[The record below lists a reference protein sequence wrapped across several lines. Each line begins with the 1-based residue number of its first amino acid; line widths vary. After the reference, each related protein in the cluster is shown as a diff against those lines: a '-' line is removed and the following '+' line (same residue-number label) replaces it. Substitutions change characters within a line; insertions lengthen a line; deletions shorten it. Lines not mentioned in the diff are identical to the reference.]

1 MGKLSRIECESAI
14 LRKMKEII
22 DIYHEYNPDGDYISL
37 CMTNNES
44 IHVNNIS
51 YEDGKAIHCF
61 MSDRNGNNA
70 LGTVFKSGNNPIA
83 HYIEFDIRDASL
95 VSGD

>member
-22 DIYHEYNPDGDYISL
+22 DIYHEYDPDGDYISL
-37 CMTNNES
+37 YMLDNKT
-44 IHVNNIS
+44 IHVNNDS
-51 YEDGKAIHCF
+51 YEDGKTINCF
-61 MSDRNGNNA
+61 ISDRNENNA
-70 LGTVFKSGNNPIA
+70 IGTVFEGGNLIR

>member
-22 DIYHEYNPDGDYISL
+22 DIYHEYDPNGNYISL
-37 CMTNNES
+37 CMIDNKS
-44 IHVNNIS
+44 IHINNIS
-51 YEDGKAIHCF
+51 YEDDKAINCF
-61 MSDRNGNNA
+61 MPDRNGNNA
-70 LGTVFKSGNNPIA
+70 FGAVFSSVNNLVE
-83 HYIEFDIRDASL
+83 HYIEFDIRDANL

>member
-22 DIYHEYNPDGDYISL
+22 DIYHEYDQDGNYLSL
-37 CMTNNES
+37 CIIDNKS
-44 IHVNNIS
+44 IHVNNVS
-51 YEDGKAIHCF
+51 YEDGKTINCF
-61 MSDRNGNNA
+61 MPDRNENNA
-70 LGTVFKSGNNPIA
+70 YGAVYKSGSNLIT

>member
-1 MGKLSRIECESAI
+1 MVKLSRIECESAI

-22 DIYHEYNPDGDYISL
+22 DIYHEYDPDGDYINL
-37 CMTNNES
+37 CMLDNKN
-44 IHVNNIS
+44 IVVNNAS
-51 YEDGKAIHCF
+51 HEDSKTINCI

-70 LGTVFKSGNNPIA
+70 IGVVFKSGSNLIT
-83 HYIEFDIRDASL
+83 HYIDFDIRDASL

>member
-22 DIYHEYNPDGDYISL
+22 DIYHEYDPDGDYISL
-37 CMTNNES
+37 CMINNKS

-51 YEDGKAIHCF
+51 YEDGKTINCF
-61 MSDRNGNNA
+61 MSDRNENNA
-70 LGTVFKSGNNPIA
+70 FGAVFESGDSLIK

>member
-22 DIYHEYNPDGDYISL
+22 DIYHEYDPDGNYISL
-37 CMTNNES
+37 CMLNNKS
-44 IHVNNIS
+44 IHINNVS
-51 YEDGKAIHCF
+51 YEDDKAINCF
-61 MSDRNGNNA
+61 MSDRNENNA
-70 LGTVFKSGNNPIA
+70 FGAVFRSGNGLIM

>member
-22 DIYHEYNPDGDYISL
+22 DIYHEYNPDGNYISL
-37 CMTNNES
+37 CMIDNKS
-44 IHVNNIS
+44 IHINNVS
-51 YEDGKAIHCF
+51 YEDGKTINCF
-61 MSDRNGNNA
+61 MPDRNGNNA
-70 LGTVFKSGNNPIA
+70 FGAVFRSGNDLIE
-83 HYIEFDIRDASL
+83 HYIEFDIRDANL

>member
-37 CMTNNES
+37 CMIDNES

-51 YEDGKAIHCF
+51 YEDGKTIHCF

-70 LGTVFKSGNNPIA
+70 FGDVFKSGSNLIT